1 MATTTSL
8 LLVSITFNAPSPPS
22 NFRRTYYWLSF
33 YKSTPLN
40 QWLPRVW
47 LLLNVTGAG
56 CTIVAKVPCCHKRL
70 LPGTPVWLSHSQT
83 LSLIFCI
90 FSFFFPFLFLL
101 KFLFSRKIWAQQR
114 KSHTYHKKENER
126 IFFGGMIQRRW
137 RRHHRVSLCGAITS
151 VALDIYGD
159 LSIFSCLQ
167 IFQSPL
173 LTTFMELFFG
183 GPAF

>member
-1 MATTTSL
+1 MATTTAL

-70 LPGTPVWLSHSQT
+70 CRGHLSGCLT
-83 LSLIFCI
+83 LRLFPSFFCI
-90 FSFFFPFLFLL
+90 FFFFPFLFLL
-101 KFLFSRKIWAQQR
+101 KFLFFPKNMRALR

>member
-1 MATTTSL
+1 MATTTAL

-90 FSFFFPFLFLL
+90 FFFFPFLFLL

-126 IFFGGMIQRRW
+126 IFFW
-137 RRHHRVSLCGAITS
+137 WDDPT
-151 VALDIYGD
+151 ALTKT
-159 LSIFSCLQ
+159 
-167 IFQSPL
+167 P
-173 LTTFMELFFG
+173 
-183 GPAF
+183 

>member
-22 NFRRTYYWLSF
+22 NFRRTYYWLPF

-70 LPGTPVWLSHSQT
+70 CRGHLSGCLT
-83 LSLIFCI
+83 LRLFPSFFVF
-90 FSFFFPFLFLL
+90 FSFF
-101 KFLFSRKIWAQQR
+101 LFSFSWNSFFPEKYERSSVKVTHITRK
-114 KSHTYHKKENER
+114 KMKGF
-126 IFFGGMIQRRW
+126 FFGGMIQRRW